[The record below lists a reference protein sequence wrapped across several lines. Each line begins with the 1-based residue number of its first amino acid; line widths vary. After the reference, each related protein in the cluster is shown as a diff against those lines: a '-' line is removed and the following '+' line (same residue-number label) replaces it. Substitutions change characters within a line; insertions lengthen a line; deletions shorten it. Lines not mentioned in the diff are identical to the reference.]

1 MSESGNFDSLPELH
15 SLSCGLKVLLTQESA
30 DAIDVLRKSCG
41 GHGFMSSSNLPR
53 YLALTAT
60 AVVWFFLGDCSI
72 QIEIET
78 MLVAVYAR
86 KLSFT

>member
-60 AVVWFFLGDCSI
+60 AVV
-72 QIEIET
+72 
-78 MLVAVYAR
+78 
-86 KLSFT
+86 